1 MAARERFHVAVTRGN
16 REQLGGPGLG
26 SENGANGRLG
36 LAGTA
41 GTKVG
46 LPLSRSGIQRQS
58 LRPAKRC
65 LLNRQTHPRTAIS
78 RYENL
83 SLCVASLE
91 TNRQSNAIPTF
102 HHLSKHHSVLPCVS
116 LQPAACPKQV
126 VPFVNHRPPPT
137 AHRPTSRN
145 SNIPNQHYECPFL
158 DRQQKGKGTYHVTR
172 FYHTTTLP
180 HLSLFPAGAWTVPR
194 LSDGNVF
201 FGVGA
206 VCGLTNESS
215 PLPSVA
221 VKKFIA

>member
-83 SLCVASLE
+83 SLCVAS
-91 TNRQSNAIPTF
+91 
-102 HHLSKHHSVLPCVS
+102 
-116 LQPAACPKQV
+116 
-126 VPFVNHRPPPT
+126 
-137 AHRPTSRN
+137 
-145 SNIPNQHYECPFL
+145 
-158 DRQQKGKGTYHVTR
+158 HVTR

>member
-46 LPLSRSGIQRQS
+46 LPLSRSGIQRQN

-126 VPFVNHRPPPT
+126 VPFVNQRPPPT
-137 AHRPTSRN
+137 ARHRGIPISRINITNVPSWTDSKREKERTTS
-145 SNIPNQHYECPFL
+145 
-158 DRQQKGKGTYHVTR
+158 HVS
-172 FYHTTTLP
+172 TTLP
-180 HLSLFPAGAWTVPR
+180 HYHTCLCFPQVPGLSLDSRMATSFSESER
-194 LSDGNVF
+194 S
-201 FGVGA
+201 A
-206 VCGLTNESS
+206 V
-215 PLPSVA
+215 
-221 VKKFIA
+221 